1 MIKLIQNELIKIF
14 KRKSIYFLFLLSI
27 IIIFIYNHIN
37 PDQHKTFSFEHTTI
51 DIPVFTD
58 EITLSSANNNIKE
71 YISLKE
77 SNDFAKLYNSFE
89 ENSWQRF
96 ALNEER
102 HQIAITDVYT
112 DYNLDIHSYLYN
124 INDYEFNPNSEVS
137 LDLYLSSKA
146 RYNEYVN
153 ALNSNNWVDFV
164 NLKIKNLE
172 ERKNTES
179 LSPNEIEEIN
189 FEIELYKLRL
199 DYNINFNYN
208 MKNSYLDEYKSNFY
222 MIQLYNT
229 SPFYETE
236 AFINKNI
243 NLYKAKMNLC
253 KYAIENNIE
262 QDISNEITIVS
273 DNKIDARISFIR
285 TFTHFDLIIV
295 IIAIYISSTIVT
307 EEINKRTIKNLLT
320 KPHKRST
327 ILLSKIFT
335 SIIAV
340 IISMIVVIIS
350 QYVIGGI
357 VFGFDSYKLNFIGFD
372 YNNEQIFTTN
382 LFNYILLVGLSKL
395 SMYIIII
402 TFCIFI
408 GTLNKHTSMSMILTL
423 IIFLVS
429 STIIAEWSKVETLS
443 LITRYFVT
451 NNWDFSIYLFG
462 QVSDISGVTIYS
474 SIIICLIHLFIL
486 LYLSMHCFNKK
497 EINNV

>member
-1 MIKLIQNELIKIF
+1 MIKLVQNELIKIF
-14 KRKSIYFLFLLSI
+14 KRKSIYFLFFLSI
-27 IIIFIYNHIN
+27 ITILIYNDMN
-37 PDQHKTFSFEHTTI
+37 PDQHKAFSFEHSTG
-51 DIPVFTD
+51 D
-58 EITLSSANNNIKE
+58 LSIFNVNNNLQEKE
-71 YISLKE
+71 Y
-77 SNDFAKLYNSFE
+77 NDFAKLYNSFE
-89 ENSWQRF
+89 EKSWQRY
-96 ALNEER
+96 ALNEEKTY
-102 HQIAITDVYT
+102 ITITDVYT
-112 DYNLDIHSYLYN
+112 NYNLDMRSYLHN
-124 INDYEFNPNSEVS
+124 INDYEFNPNSEIS
-137 LDLYLSSKA
+137 LDLYTSSKTK
-146 RYNEYVN
+146 YNEYVN
-153 ALNSNNWVDFV
+153 ALNSDNWIDFV

-172 ERKNTES
+172 ERKNTEK
-179 LSPNEIEEIN
+179 LLLDEIEEIN
-189 FEIELYKLRL
+189 LEIEIYKLRL
-199 DYNINFNYN
+199 DNNINFNYN
-208 MKNSYLDEYKSNFY
+208 MKNSYLNEYKNNYY
-222 MIQLYNT
+222 MLKLYNT
-229 SPFYETE
+229 SPYYETE
-236 AFINKNI
+236 AYINNNT

-262 QDISNEITIVS
+262 QDISNELTIIS
-273 DNKIDARISFIR
+273 NNKIDARISFIR